1 MAYDEQTF
9 DGQFSASAGTDALF
23 RSYVSAVRTA
33 LTNAGLVRTSDTGQ
47 IDPTTVSKP
56 TSGSDAGYEIWRF
69 DDDDQSTDPL
79 FFKITYGGGS
89 SNGYPRIKIIVGT
102 GSNGSGTISNAST
115 EVSRDMSSAGAA
127 SGRVI
132 ASLFDGEL
140 TLWIWNTTGSTS
152 SNNCQAWVLG
162 RARDADGGEPIG
174 SGTHYLRTFNGTAYL
189 RSAGNWSS
197 YNSIDVVA
205 TSVVANKC
213 VFGHHRCVYPM
224 APYSPLLGVPGTLA
238 GGDEGVTD
246 LLDGTTAT
254 YKLPSGGN
262 TNFVSSAGPVA
273 IRNA

>member
-9 DGQFSASAGTDALF
+9 
-23 RSYVSAVRTA
+23 
-33 LTNAGLVRTSDTGQ
+33 
-47 IDPTTVSKP
+47 
-56 TSGSDAGYEIWRF
+56 
-69 DDDDQSTDPL
+69 
-79 FFKITYGGGS
+79 
-89 SNGYPRIKIIVGT
+89 
-102 GSNGSGTISNAST
+102 
-115 EVSRDMSSAGAA
+115 
-127 SGRVI
+127 
-132 ASLFDGEL
+132 
-140 TLWIWNTTGSTS
+140 
-152 SNNCQAWVLG
+152 
-162 RARDADGGEPIG
+162 
-174 SGTHYLRTFNGTAYL
+174 
-189 RSAGNWSS
+189 SS

-238 GGDEGVTD
+238 GGDERVTD